1 MQALLQEVE
10 ALRRS
15 EPTAALERLEKG
27 FKAAL
32 GHADAAGRGGL
43 WRLRAHILRSLSRP
57 RDAAAAY
64 RRAAVSYARA
74 GEVGEQGRCAIGL
87 VDALMYLGR
96 YDDAH
101 RAAAAG
107 RRLLTKAGD
116 RAALARLLNNEGN
129 LWHRLDLP
137 GRALECYRSAVR
149 ALELAGDTGSALM
162 IGANI
167 GNCLSLLGR
176 CDEARQHCSA
186 AREALLAIGNHNEAL
201 SAEYNL
207 AYLDFL
213 EFRHEEALAGLAS
226 VRDQA
231 EQRGFPSLGALA
243 HLDRAEILLRMGAH
257 EEALKESRLAVTSC
271 GRLGLRYETAKAELF
286 GALAAFRTGRPGTAN
301 AAISRALEMF
311 DAEGNL
317 VWVGESLLGLAT
329 LWSRD
334 GNPRAAASLLAAAR
348 RRFAAAGDRERDA
361 CAAAIE
367 ARALLACGAPQA
379 AAVRLRVLAAVPPRR
394 RSARLRHLALAA
406 QASLALARGE
416 KARARRL
423 LRRAAEESERL
434 AARILD
440 EEWRASFWGEWGWPH
455 QELAVLEI
463 SEGRVAEALEAL
475 EAGRGRALVDPAHS
489 RRARGVLPAAIRR
502 WAASRVAHDRWAS
515 REGTRRRSDEPTAVM
530 LPTLRDALTSR
541 APNQIRALDVARA
554 LPAQGMLFDWFSHDG
569 VLGVITAWNDGF
581 AARARLVN
589 EERISQLA
597 GQVLFALRSAAYAPA
612 TKRQMDADL
621 LTQLEE
627 IASLVLWPLLRG
639 TPSAL
644 ALAPTGALARLPWA
658 AMPLP
663 DGRIL
668 CETSDVI
675 VVPGLRLGLVAQQLP
690 APDSAPLVVA
700 VDAGELAAVKHETA
714 TVLGA
719 FPGATV
725 LSGHEATAERF
736 LELAPHAEWI
746 HFAGHGG
753 WQSGAPETSGLR
765 MHDRWLLAGEL
776 ADLELRARWVTL
788 SACHSA
794 RALVR
799 PGEEWFGLA
808 RAFLLSGAGAVV
820 AAQWDVDD
828 EATALLM
835 SDLYTRLASGTP
847 LARSLAGAQAARA
860 AAGEHALD
868 WAGFAVLGGPRILAD
883 HSGRHR
889 TSSAQGDV
897 AALHVGSGRTEAAP
911 YSNVSPGWYF

>member
-1 MQALLQEVE
+1 MPALLQEVE

-15 EPTAALERLEKG
+15 EPAAALERLEKG

-32 GHADAAGRGGL
+32 GHADASGRGGL
-43 WRLRAHILRSLSRP
+43 WRLRAHILRSLSRQ

-74 GEVGEQGRCAIGL
+74 GEVLEQGRCAIGL

-116 RAALARLLNNEGN
+116 RTALARLLNNEGN

-137 GRALECYRSAVR
+137 DRALECYRNAVH
-149 ALELAGDTGSALM
+149 ALERAGDPGSALM

-176 CDEARQHCSA
+176 CDEARRHYSQ
-186 AREALLAIGNHNEAL
+186 AREALLAAENHNEAL

-213 EFRHEEALAGLAS
+213 EFRHEQALAGLAS

-257 EEALKESRLAVTSC
+257 EDALRESRLAITHCS
-271 GRLGLRYETAKAELF
+271 RLGLRYETAKAELF
-286 GALAAFRTGRPGTAN
+286 GALAAFRTGQPGAAN

-311 DAEGNL
+311 DAEGNQ

-334 GNPRAAASLLAAAR
+334 GNPRAAASLLGAAR

-367 ARALLACGAPQA
+367 ARALLACGAPQTA
-379 AAVRLRVLAAVPPRR
+379 AIRLRALAAVPPRR

-416 KARARRL
+416 KAKARRL

-475 EAGRGRALVDPAHS
+475 EAGRGRALVDPARS

-502 WAASRVAHDRWAS
+502 WAASRVAHDRWTS
-515 REGTRRRSDEPTAVM
+515 REGARRRTDVPAAIM
-530 LPTLRDALTSR
+530 LPALRVALTSR
-541 APNQIRALDVARA
+541 APNKIRALDVAST
-554 LPAQGMLFDWFSHDG
+554 LPVDAMLVDWFSHDG
-569 VLGVITAWNDGF
+569 VLGAITVWHDGF
-581 AARARLVN
+581 AARAHLVN
-589 EERISQLA
+589 EARLAQLV

-612 TKRQMDADL
+612 TQRRMDADL
-621 LTQLEE
+621 LTQIEE
-627 IASLVLWPLLRG
+627 LASLVLWPLLRG
-639 TPSAL
+639 TPSAI

-663 DGRIL
+663 DGRNL

-675 VVPGLRLGLVAQQLP
+675 VVPGLRLGLVAPHPP
-690 APDSAPLVVA
+690 AVDAVPLVVA
-700 VDAGELAAVKHETA
+700 VDTGDLGAVKHEIA
-714 TVLGA
+714 AVLAA
-719 FPGATV
+719 FPGARV
-725 LSGHEATAERF
+725 LSGSEATAERF

-776 ADLELRARWVTL
+776 AGLDLGARWVTL

-808 RAFLLSGAGAVV
+808 RAFLLSGAAAVV

-828 EATALLM
+828 EATATLM
-835 SDLYTRLASGTP
+835 SDLYTRLASGIP

-889 TSSAQGDV
+889 TSRSQGDV
-897 AALHVGSGRTEAAP
+897 AAAHVGSVRTEAES
-911 YSNVSPGWYF
+911 YSHASAGW